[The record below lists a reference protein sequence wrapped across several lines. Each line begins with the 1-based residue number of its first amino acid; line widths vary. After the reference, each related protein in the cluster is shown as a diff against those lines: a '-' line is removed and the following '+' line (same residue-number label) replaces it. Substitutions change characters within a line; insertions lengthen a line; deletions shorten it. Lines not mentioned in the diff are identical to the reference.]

1 MSDFKFVP
9 KITFKNTA
17 LITGPALKHLR
28 VPGGVQA
35 YDPIRVDFGRM
46 SVLDENRVPAP
57 AGLTEA
63 GAGAEL
69 PDVEKVGTGN
79 TKLWKFTGGD
89 IVLNI
94 EIAVYIIDKYAPVPA
109 LFKVIMEHEYLHVL
123 DYQDLA
129 KSPRLRKLIETDEK
143 LKPWHAGETWSDRQ
157 FYDRVEQIWGDEAKR
172 LGKIRD
178 TGPTYER
185 HKQEIIKLAPR
196 I

>member
-57 AGLTEA
+57 AGLTRA

-69 PDVEKVGTGN
+69 PDVEKVGAGN
-79 TKLWKFTGGD
+79 TKVWKFTGGD

-129 KSPRLRKLIETDEK
+129 KSPRLRKLIETDET
-143 LKPWHAGETWSDRQ
+143 LKPWLAGEPGVTGSFMTVWNKSGATRPSGLGRYATPDR
-157 FYDRVEQIWGDEAKR
+157 RMSATSR
-172 LGKIRD
+172 RS
-178 TGPTYER
+178 
-185 HKQEIIKLAPR
+185 
-196 I
+196 